1 MCKLMSQ
8 TSEQVD
14 DDHIIIGVI
23 VLTLLDNVTKLDT
36 HTNFASHLTPGPC
49 SASRHWSH
57 CHRTVMTP
65 ITINI
70 IYLLYFMWM
79 LMAFWRLRYLLKN
92 LLFTFL
98 ISLLHL
104 HYSYYVKYFVCRV
117 LHCAL
122 FGYNGSCF
130 DVDEAIVYYE
140 LSRWYCLV
148 WPRSWC
154 PSVWRIWLECH

>member
-1 MCKLMSQ
+1 MSQ

-92 LLFTFL
+92 LLFTFS
-98 ISLLHL
+98 ISLLHF
-104 HYSYYVKYFVCRV
+104 HYSYYVKYFVCRLLHYLDTMEAV
-117 LHCAL
+117 LML
-122 FGYNGSCF
+122 MKP
-130 DVDEAIVYYE
+130 VVYYE

-148 WPRSWC
+148 LPRSWC